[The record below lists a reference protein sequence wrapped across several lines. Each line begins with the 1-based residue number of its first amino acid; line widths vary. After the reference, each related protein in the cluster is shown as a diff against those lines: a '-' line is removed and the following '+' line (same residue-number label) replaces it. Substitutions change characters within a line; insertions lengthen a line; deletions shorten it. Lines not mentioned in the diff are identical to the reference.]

1 MVPQYGFHHVG
12 LGLGFFGE
20 LGVDVSAV
28 MVWGLGVIRKWK
40 WSLLASSGRI
50 RMFTALKLTS
60 S

>member
-28 MVWGLGVIRKWK
+28 MVWGLGGDEKMEMV
-40 WSLLASSGRI
+40 S
-50 RMFTALKLTS
+50 TS
-60 S
+60 